1 MKQVDSYK
9 YLGME
14 IQGNRGWNEFRKRLI
29 DKAKKSMRMA
39 WSMGI
44 RKGKLTAKAAAKVW
58 ETLVRPILEYGAEI
72 CGEAKWEE
80 AEKLQREMA
89 KRILGLRESTN
100 NEVALG
106 ELGWWKLKARRD
118 MLRLRYWGR
127 LIKMKQ
133 GKLPRKVYEW
143 ELRRQKGKRSW
154 TMYTKRLLLDLGME
168 EYWKEQ
174 RVKETRGEWG
184 ELVSKKIHERE
195 QREWRLALYKSP
207 KLRTY
212 RLVKKNLEH
221 ESYLDI
227 EDEAG
232 RKALAR
238 LRSGTNVLRIETGRH
253 EGLERRDRTCWFGC
267 EEVEDEQH
275 FLKDCWMYE
284 DLREEAMSGVV
295 GVQFQELSLE
305 KLLGEGNSQEIER
318 TVTYI
323 RRALGRRRRVL
334 ELREGG

>member
-14 IQGNRGWNEFRKRLI
+14 IQGNRGWNKFRKRLI
-29 DKAKKSMRMA
+29 EKAKKHMRIA

-44 RKGKLTAKAAAKVW
+44 RKGRLTARAASKIW

-72 CGEAKWEE
+72 CGEAEWEE

-89 KRILGLRESTN
+89 KRILGLKESTN

-106 ELGWWKLKARRD
+106 ELGWWKLRARRD

-127 LIKMKQ
+127 LINMKQ

-154 TMYTKRLLLDLGME
+154 TMYTKRLLLELGME
-168 EYWKEQ
+168 DYWKKQ
-174 RVKETRGEWG
+174 RVNETREEWG
-184 ELVSKKIHERE
+184 ELVSKKIQERE
-195 QREWRLALYKSP
+195 QRDWWLAVQERP

-212 RLVKKNLEH
+212 KMVKKKMEY

-227 EDEAG
+227 EDDAG
-232 RKALAR
+232 RKAMAR
-238 LRSGTNVLRIETGRH
+238 MRSGTSVLRIETGRH
-253 EGLERRDRTCWFGC
+253 EGLERRERICWFGC
-267 EEVEDEQH
+267 DEVEDEQH
-275 FLKDCWMYE
+275 FLKECWMYE
-284 DLREEAMSGVV
+284 DLREEAMKGVE
-295 GVQFQELSLE
+295 GVKFHELSLE
-305 KLLGEGNSQEIER
+305 KLLGKGSRQEIDR
-318 TVTYI
+318 AVVYI
-323 RRALGRRRRVL
+323 KRALGRRKRLL
-334 ELREGG
+334 EMREGT